1 MAEFLRQ
8 QSLINQ
14 EKLSQL
20 RICIIGTG
28 AIGSFVALS
37 LTKMG
42 CSHLTLW
49 DKDLVETHNVSNQ
62 FFTKES
68 FGEPKV
74 VAVAKECMRY
84 SPAGIDVSVFNQFYD
99 GQPLE
104 NFDVVIALTDNIE
117 GRKACFAAAQHAT
130 KCQLYIDGRMG
141 AEIFR
146 SFAFSPSNA
155 EQCKDYYDNYIDGV
169 QNEELPCT
177 ARTIIYNV
185 QLAASMI
192 SSFIKKFVQSEAM
205 PFELIFDFKD
215 YSLSKSRI
223 EVKQVA

>member
-1 MAEFLRQ
+1 LAEFLRQ

-28 AIGSFVALS
+28 AIGSFTALS

-42 CSHLTLW
+42 CGHLTLW
-49 DKDLVETHNVSNQ
+49 DKDTVALHNVSNQ
-62 FFTKES
+62 FFTKEAY
-68 FGEPKV
+68 GEPKV
-74 VAVAKECMRY
+74 VAVARECQRY
-84 SPAGIDVSVFNQFYD
+84 APSGIDVNIFNEFYE

-104 NFDVVIALTDNIE
+104 NFDVIIALTDNIE
-117 GRKACFAAAQHAT
+117 GRKAVFAAAQKST

-146 SFAFSPSNA
+146 SFAFCPSNA

-169 QNEELPCT
+169 QNEVLPCT

-192 SSFIKKFVQSEAM
+192 SSFIKKYVQCEAM
-205 PFELIFDFKD
+205 PFELIFNFKD
-215 YSLSKSRI
+215 YTLSKSRI
-223 EVKQVA
+223 EMKQNE

>member
-20 RICIIGTG
+20 RICIVGTG
-28 AIGSFVALS
+28 AIGSFTALS

-42 CSHLTLW
+42 VTHLTLW

-62 FFTKES
+62 FFNKES

-74 VAVAKECMRY
+74 VAVAKECSRY
-84 SPAGIDVSVFNQFYD
+84 TPTSIDIAVYNEFYQ

-104 NFDVVIALTDNIE
+104 NFDIIIALTDNIE
-117 GRKACFAAAQHAT
+117 GRKACFTAAQ
-130 KCQLYIDGRMG
+130 KSERCQLYIDGRMG

-146 SFAFSPSNA
+146 SLAFAPRNA
-155 EQCKDYYDNYIDGV
+155 DAAKDYSDNYIDGV
-169 QNEELPCT
+169 VNEVLPCT

-185 QLAASMI
+185 QLASAMIAS
-192 SSFIKKFVQSEAM
+192 FVKRFVQQESI
-205 PFELIFDFKD
+205 PFELIFNFKD
-215 YSLSKSRI
+215 YSLSKSKL
-223 EVKQVA
+223 EVNKIA